1 MGWCKRRKPVSC
13 TSSGRYG
20 RCGARLSQPTRHEKG
35 RGGGGAETGQMAAFD
50 APPGTGPHGIA
61 TTPDGQVFFAPLA
74 GNYLGE
80 IDLDTDGVT
89 VLEPPMPRQ
98 GSRRI

>member
-1 MGWCKRRKPVSC
+1 MGAAARGSASPRATKRV
-13 TSSGRYG
+13 G
-20 RCGARLSQPTRHEKG
+20 E
-35 RGGGGAETGQMAAFD
+35 GGGAETGQMAAFD
-50 APPGTGPHGIA
+50 APPGAGPHGIA

-80 IDLDTDGVT
+80 IDLDRDGVT